1 MLETLQVIWFILWAL
16 LWAVYF
22 VLDGFDLGLGSLLPF
37 IGSNEEERRIMYNAA
52 GPFWDGNEVWLISA
66 GGVTFAAFP
75 KVYAVMFSSLY
86 APLLILLFA
95 LIFRAVSFEFR
106 GKVESGVWRGF
117 WDLVHFL
124 SNLVPSLLLGVTFAN
139 LFMGIPI
146 DGEGVF
152 HGTLMGLVNGYGIAG
167 AIFFLVMFMLHGS
180 LWLAIKSQGELQTRA
195 VASANLQ
202 DFYNL
207 IDVYIDAVFH
217 PRISEDIF
225 RQEGWHVEAEDT
237 KGPWTYKG
245 VVYNEMKGAYSS
257 PDSVLAEQSQQAIF
271 PDMLYSLDS
280 GGNPEVIPDLTYE
293 AFRDFHSRYY
303 HPSNAR
309 FFFWGDDPEE
319 KRLEIVAEALQGYTA
334 RAVDSAVP
342 LQPRRDTPRQVEV
355 PYAAT
360 DGQKTAL
367 FTVNWLLGERGDVHQ
382 ALLMEML
389 EHILEGLPGS
399 PLRKA
404 LISSGLG
411 EDTTGCGLET
421 DLRQMYYSTG
431 LKGVDPRKVQDAEM
445 LIFETLADLAEDGID
460 PAAVEAAVNSVEFS
474 YRENNSGRFPR
485 GLSAMIQ
492 ALSTWLYD
500 GDPLAPLAWEGP
512 LAEIKARLAA
522 GEKVFENAIREG
534 ATLVRIGTAI
544 YGERDYSKK

>member
-75 KVYAVMFSSLY
+75 KVYAVMFSALY

-195 VASANLQ
+195 VASA
-202 DFYNL
+202 
-207 IDVYIDAVFH
+207 
-217 PRISEDIF
+217 
-225 RQEGWHVEAEDT
+225 T
-237 KGPWTYKG
+237 
-245 VVYNEMKGAYSS
+245 
-257 PDSVLAEQSQQAIF
+257 
-271 PDMLYSLDS
+271 
-280 GGNPEVIPDLTYE
+280 
-293 AFRDFHSRYY
+293 
-303 HPSNAR
+303 
-309 FFFWGDDPEE
+309 
-319 KRLEIVAEALQGYTA
+319 
-334 RAVDSAVP
+334 
-342 LQPRRDTPRQVEV
+342 
-355 PYAAT
+355 
-360 DGQKTAL
+360 
-367 FTVNWLLGERGDVHQ
+367 LLW
-382 ALLMEML
+382 
-389 EHILEGLPGS
+389 P
-399 PLRKA
+399 
-404 LISSGLG
+404 
-411 EDTTGCGLET
+411 
-421 DLRQMYYSTG
+421 
-431 LKGVDPRKVQDAEM
+431 
-445 LIFETLADLAEDGID
+445 
-460 PAAVEAAVNSVEFS
+460 
-474 YRENNSGRFPR
+474 
-485 GLSAMIQ
+485 
-492 ALSTWLYD
+492 
-500 GDPLAPLAWEGP
+500 
-512 LAEIKARLAA
+512 
-522 GEKVFENAIREG
+522 
-534 ATLVRIGTAI
+534 
-544 YGERDYSKK
+544 